1 MIANSAFLA
10 ALTTFV
16 IAAWLAAELTF
27 LAPYKAAIFRAYGVH
42 LAGATVV
49 LFLNL
54 CGAYYMVAR
63 WLFLRDAGRKLTHID
78 RQLRSASGLHDE
90 LRSTFRRS
98 GGRDM
103 SFLDDPRWDDT
114 REGPSRGRGGGS
126 DRDPREVDP
135 LDPRDAFT
143 QGLDLPRGL
152 DREPVWVDG
161 ERYDLR
167 GSEYERWRLSGH
179 SA

>member
-16 IAAWLAAELTF
+16 IAAWLAAELIF
-27 LAPYKAAIFRAYGVH
+27 LAPFKAAIFRTYGVH

-54 CGAYYMVAR
+54 CEAYYMVAR

-90 LRSTFRRS
+90 LREYLQKKRR
-98 GGRDM
+98 
-103 SFLDDPRWDDT
+103 
-114 REGPSRGRGGGS
+114 
-126 DRDPREVDP
+126 
-135 LDPRDAFT
+135 
-143 QGLDLPRGL
+143 
-152 DREPVWVDG
+152 
-161 ERYDLR
+161 
-167 GSEYERWRLSGH
+167 
-179 SA
+179 

>member
-27 LAPYKAAIFRAYGVH
+27 LAPYKAAIFRIYGVH

-90 LRSTFRRS
+90 LREYLQKKRR
-98 GGRDM
+98 
-103 SFLDDPRWDDT
+103 
-114 REGPSRGRGGGS
+114 
-126 DRDPREVDP
+126 
-135 LDPRDAFT
+135 
-143 QGLDLPRGL
+143 
-152 DREPVWVDG
+152 
-161 ERYDLR
+161 
-167 GSEYERWRLSGH
+167 
-179 SA
+179 